1 MIRWMLDNPNDTIQ
15 KHLANNR
22 FFEIQDLEFM
32 KQFIDSNTVIIDIGA
47 NIGNHSVYFS
57 KFTDAKTIYVI
68 EPIPRAYKLL
78 LANIALNYCHN
89 INSDFIGLALGD
101 KECIG
106 YPVLLYGK
114 DNLGSSTL
122 SPIPYDP
129 SAQNTLDPVSIVTG
143 DSLFND
149 IHVDFIKMDV
159 EKMEIV
165 ALAGLK
171 QTIDRCRPKMF
182 IEVCK
187 ENYEDFDQW
196 IKDND
201 YFIHSVHGEINREIF
216 VNYFVMPNEQSISY
230 S

>member
-101 KECIG
+101 NTGLPKSS
-106 YPVLLYGK
+106 PVQ
-114 DNLGSSTL
+114 T
-122 SPIPYDP
+122 
-129 SAQNTLDPVSIVTG
+129 VSGGTNWKLVSCSEYRFT
-143 DSLFND
+143 
-149 IHVDFIKMDV
+149 
-159 EKMEIV
+159 
-165 ALAGLK
+165 AG
-171 QTIDRCRPKMF
+171 IR
-182 IEVCK
+182 
-187 ENYEDFDQW
+187 ED
-196 IKDND
+196 
-201 YFIHSVHGEINREIF
+201 Y
-216 VNYFVMPNEQSISY
+216 Y
-230 S
+230 